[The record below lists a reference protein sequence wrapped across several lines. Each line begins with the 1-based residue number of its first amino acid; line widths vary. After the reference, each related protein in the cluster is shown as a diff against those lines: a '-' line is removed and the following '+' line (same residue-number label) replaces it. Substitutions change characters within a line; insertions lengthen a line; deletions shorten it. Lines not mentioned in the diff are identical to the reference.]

1 MNTINL
7 PEYMPLLDAIDSMV
21 CVIRLDGEIITC
33 NAFAANLLGYSKAD
47 LVGKNVLFIHQT
59 GTENEVA
66 KVMQD
71 LVDASETICR
81 LPVVTRDGI
90 CIDVETHI
98 YKANWESELV
108 YLGFSKDIRS
118 EVQSERKWK
127 AVFYASP
134 IPIAVTRVSD
144 GKVIEVN
151 DAWLNLMEYS
161 RDEVIGK
168 TTNELCVF
176 FDQRDRDELLER
188 IDENGRLLNE
198 HIHFRTQRAH
208 DIYGLFSATQLDID
222 GELCWITSLVDET
235 EKVKLREQINDYQ
248 EASITSALE
257 QLHQQLANNKFITIG
272 DDEVEYDWADKR

>member
-7 PEYMPLLDAIDSMV
+7 PDYMPLLDAIDSMV
-21 CVIRLDGEIITC
+21 CVVKPDGEIITC
-33 NAFAANLLGYSKAD
+33 NTCATNILGYSKD
-47 LVGKNVLFIHQT
+47 ELIGKNVLFIHQV
-59 GTENEVA
+59 GTEDEVA
-66 KVMQD
+66 AVMQN

-81 LPVVTRDGI
+81 LPVVTKSGA

-98 YKANWESELV
+98 YKASWNDKQV
-108 YLGFSKDIRS
+108 YLGFSKDIRK
-118 EVQSERKWK
+118 EVESERKWK

-134 IPIAVTRVSD
+134 TPIALTRVSD
-144 GKVIEVN
+144 GKIIEVN
-151 DAWLNLMEYS
+151 DAWLRLMEYS
-161 RDEVIGK
+161 RGEVIGK

-176 FDQRDRDELLER
+176 YNQRDRDELLKR
-188 IDENGRLLNE
+188 IDENGQLLNE

-235 EKVKLREQINDYQ
+235 EKVKLREQINNYQ
-248 EASITSALE
+248 EASISSALE
-257 QLHQQLANNKFITIG
+257 QLQQQLANNKFITIG